1 MTCFPRTS
9 RLALFFGLILLSE
22 LSLLSGAES
31 RGMALPSVPGAVWWK
46 GNLHT
51 HTLWSDGDDF
61 PEMVAD
67 WYKNHGYHFLGLSDH
82 NLLQRG
88 EKWVTVTNLLFKELT
103 VDRYRTRWGNFWVQ
117 TREQNGREQVR
128 LKTFDEFRPMLEE
141 KGKFLL
147 IPATEITGGYKIWP
161 VHVNASNIQ
170 TPLSAPY
177 GESVFDVMQGA
188 VNQVLQQ
195 RAFTGQPM
203 IPHIN
208 HPNFG
213 WALTA
218 EDIARLRG
226 EHFFEVYNGHPDVH
240 NFGDG
245 TRAGTEKIWDVVL
258 ALRLS
263 QPASGLG
270 ILFALAVDD
279 SHRYHEFGKNES
291 NPGRGWIMIRSL
303 RLESNELIRAMERGD
318 FYSSTGVR
326 LLDVQRDRHRLTVQ
340 VDPEPGVTYTIRFIG
355 TPRGFNSQSI
365 PIIAHDGRPY
375 ATTRHYSSE
384 VGKVLREVYGTS
396 ASYESDGSE
405 LYVRAKVISSKLKED
420 AQTPDE
426 RQMAW
431 TQPAV
436 LAPN

>member
-1 MTCFPRTS
+1 MLRAAEVCSPGLNPWGRGCFDSRVTCFPRTS
-9 RLALFFGLILLSE
+9 WLALLFGLILLSG

-88 EKWVTVTNLLFKELT
+88 EKWVTVTNLHFKELT
-103 VDRYRTRWGNFWVQ
+103 VDRYRARWGNFWVQ
-117 TREQNGREQVR
+117 ARDQNGREQVR

-147 IPATEITGGYKIWP
+147 I
-161 VHVNASNIQ
+161 
-170 TPLSAPY
+170 
-177 GESVFDVMQGA
+177 
-188 VNQVLQQ
+188 
-195 RAFTGQPM
+195 
-203 IPHIN
+203 
-208 HPNFG
+208 
-213 WALTA
+213 
-218 EDIARLRG
+218 
-226 EHFFEVYNGHPDVH
+226 
-240 NFGDG
+240 
-245 TRAGTEKIWDVVL
+245 
-258 ALRLS
+258 
-263 QPASGLG
+263 
-270 ILFALAVDD
+270 
-279 SHRYHEFGKNES
+279 
-291 NPGRGWIMIRSL
+291 
-303 RLESNELIRAMERGD
+303 RAMERGD
-318 FYSSTGVR
+318 FYSSTGVE